1 MQSGYPVYKMN
12 KGNCMSKEITWDPKF
27 APSYTP
33 EEMLRMGVFEGKY
46 INNIKEVPQ
55 EWKKI
60 DKVLKLEDEPDPK
73 INKYGVKSRQ
83 SLSVWRR
90 NGWIK
95 TDANGFFHWAI
106 NYFLG
111 RRLGKEDDWQIG
123 RWNSF
128 VARHQGQINADPKSK
143 NKDHRL
149 VQKQALLQWG
159 WEWETMYTEEQKAKN
174 AKRIARIAGVPLE
187 EPKSISQESIMIIP
201 NYAYW

>member
-1 MQSGYPVYKMN
+1 
-12 KGNCMSKEITWDPKF
+12 MSKETTWDPKF

-33 EEMLRMGVFEGKY
+33 EEMLKLGVFEGKY

-55 EWKKI
+55 SWKNI
-60 DKVLKLEDEPDPK
+60 DKVLKPEDDPDPK

-83 SLSVWRR
+83 DLSVWKR

-111 RRLGKEDDWQIG
+111 RRLGDEDKWQIG
-123 RWNSF
+123 RWSSF

-143 NKDHRL
+143 NKGARL
-149 VQKQALLQWG
+149 AQKQALLQWG
-159 WEWETMYTEEQKAKN
+159 WNWEQSYTEEQKEKN
-174 AKRIARIAGVPLE
+174 AKRIARIAGVSLKE
-187 EPKSISQESIMIIP
+187 ESEDVKNKVAQESFIAMP
-201 NYAYW
+201 KYTLW